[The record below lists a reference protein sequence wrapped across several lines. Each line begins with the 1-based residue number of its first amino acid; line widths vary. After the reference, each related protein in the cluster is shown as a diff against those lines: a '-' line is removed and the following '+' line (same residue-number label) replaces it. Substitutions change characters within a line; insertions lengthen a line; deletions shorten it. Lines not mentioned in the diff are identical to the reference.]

1 MSEYYDLG
9 SYSRRIT
16 TDAPGAQRWFDRGL
30 TWLYG
35 YNHDEAVKCFRKA
48 LDHDPHCVMAHW
60 GVAYGLGCNY
70 NKQWE
75 AFAPEAL
82 AIALRQ
88 GRAAILEAYA
98 HLDRATAVETALLKA
113 LEKRFQR
120 DDESDVEVLVT
131 WNDEFAAAMR
141 DVYRAFPDD
150 WDVAA
155 LFAEALMN
163 RTPWQLWDLET
174 GEPAE
179 DADTP
184 EAIEVVE
191 RALGQIEESG
201 AQAHP
206 GLLHLYIHLL
216 EMSPQPERAMG
227 AADQLRDLAPDAG
240 HLLHMPSHID
250 VICGQYYNAIVAN
263 RRAIAVDKVFAARD
277 GVLTDYTF
285 YRAHN
290 IHFKVYAAML
300 LGQFKTALE
309 AADEIADLA
318 NEDLLRIDDP
328 PMADHLEGILSMR
341 LHVLVRFGR
350 WQEILS
356 EPAPVDEDLYCNS
369 LAMLHYA
376 RAIALAT
383 LHEHEAAAV
392 EAAAFKMAQAK
403 VPDTRFIFN
412 NSCIDVLEVAAAMMQ
427 GEVAY
432 HRGDTE
438 RAFQHLRQ
446 AVCLDDH
453 LEFAEPWGW
462 AMPTRHALGALL
474 LDCGRVEEALVVYRA
489 DLGLDRS
496 LCRAMQ
502 RPNNVWSLRG
512 FVTCLERLGRTA
524 EADLVRP
531 QLQLALARA
540 DVEIETSCFC
550 ATANGRQGSACCHGH

>member
-1 MSEYYDLG
+1 MSDYYDLG
-9 SYSRRIT
+9 SYTRPVT
-16 TDAPGAQRWFDRGL
+16 TKLSLAQRWFDRGL

-48 LDHDPHCVMAHW
+48 LDTDPSCTMAYW

-75 AFAPEAL
+75 VFGPEAL
-82 AIALRQ
+82 EIALRQ
-88 GRAAILEAYA
+88 GRGAILQGYA
-98 HLDRATAVETALLKA
+98 HLDRATAVEAALLKA

-120 DDESDVEVLVT
+120 EDETDVEVLEA
-131 WNDEFAAAMR
+131 WNDEFAVAMR

-155 LFAEALMN
+155 LFAEALIN

-174 GEPAE
+174 GKPAE
-179 DADTP
+179 DADTL

-191 RALGQIEESG
+191 TALSQVERAGGLP
-201 AQAHP
+201 HP
-206 GLLHLYIHLL
+206 GLLHLYIHIV
-216 EMSPQPERAMG
+216 EMSPRPERAMI
-227 AADQLRDLAPDAG
+227 AADQLRELVPDAG

-250 VICGQYYNAIVAN
+250 VLCGQYYNAIVAN
-263 RRAIAVDKVFAARD
+263 NRAIAVDKMFAARD

-309 AADEIADLA
+309 AADEIAELA
-318 NEDLLRIDDP
+318 NDDLLRIDEP

-341 LHVLVRFGR
+341 LHVLIRFGKWR
-350 WQEILS
+350 EILA
-356 EPAPVDEDLYCNS
+356 EPAPVDEVLYCNS
-369 LAMLHYA
+369 LAMVHYA

-383 LHEHEAAAV
+383 LQEHEAANSEV
-392 EAAAFKMAQAK
+392 AAFKLAQAK
-403 VPDTRFIFN
+403 VPDTRLIFN
-412 NSCIDVLEVAAAMMQ
+412 NTCVDVLEIAAAMMQ

-432 HRGDTE
+432 HRGDTDC
-438 RAFQHLRQ
+438 AFEHLRH
-446 AVCLDDH
+446 AVYLDDN
-453 LEFAEPWGW
+453 LNFAEPWGW

-474 LDCGRVEEALVVYRA
+474 LEQGQVEEARAVYRA

-496 LCRAMQ
+496 LCRPMQ
-502 RPNNVWSLRG
+502 RPK
-512 FVTCLERLGRTA
+512 
-524 EADLVRP
+524 
-531 QLQLALARA
+531 
-540 DVEIETSCFC
+540 
-550 ATANGRQGSACCHGH
+550 